1 MGKKYLIEQY
11 AVMLSDYR
19 IADNDEKKWDLRK
32 GMARIE
38 KLAMEEHGFDFADLL
53 PDLANRWLENLVQR
67 IRMCDCVI
75 TCACAI
81 QLAIAHALSK
91 K

>member
-53 PDLANRWLENLVQR
+53 PDLANRWLEKILEQR
-67 IRMCDCVI
+67 IGMYDM
-75 TCACAI
+75 
-81 QLAIAHALSK
+81 
-91 K
+91 